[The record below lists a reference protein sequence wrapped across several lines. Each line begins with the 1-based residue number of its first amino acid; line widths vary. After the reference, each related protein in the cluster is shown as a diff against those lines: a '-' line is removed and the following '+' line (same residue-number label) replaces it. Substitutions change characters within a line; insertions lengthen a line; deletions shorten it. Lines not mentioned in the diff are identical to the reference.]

1 MPYCGNCGA
10 ELIPNA
16 KFCGNCG
23 MTQQPQ
29 PQQAQPSQPCVN
41 PNLAAAPFPP
51 PPPPSDL
58 NQFSTEVP
66 VCTPT
71 QQACGETVVG
81 AIFLRRMK
89 SFGRYDS
96 FSGVVTSQRLIFAQ
110 MTSKMLTDAA
120 MQARDKAKAEGKG
133 FFGQWDEQLRA
144 TFSYTQ
150 KYLNMTPSD
159 IIAET
164 PGNFAIDNGAISE
177 VKLSLKDINKG
188 HETHSHE
195 FEIHVVFA
203 QGQYVF
209 RIDKRDETVNLLRQ
223 VYGERVKLPFG
234 YSSHGVNIRI
244 GL

>member
-10 ELIPNA
+10 ELIPNT

-29 PQQAQPSQPCVN
+29 PQQSQPSQPYG
-41 PNLAAAPFPP
+41 NLNTAAAPFPP

-58 NQFSTEVP
+58 NQFSTQAP
-66 VCTPT
+66 VDTPT
-71 QQACGETVVG
+71 QQGSGETVMG

-89 SFGRYDS
+89 SLGRYDS
-96 FSGVVTSQRLIFAQ
+96 FTGVVTNQRLIFAQ
-110 MTSKMLTDAA
+110 LTSQMAKDAA

-133 FFGQWDEQLRA
+133 FFGQWGEQLKA

-150 KYLNMTPSD
+150 KYLTMAPAA
-159 IIAET
+159 ILVET

-177 VKLSLKDINKG
+177 VKFSLKDLNRDQ
-188 HETHSHE
+188 EAHSHE
-195 FEIHVVFA
+195 YEINIVSA

-209 RIDKRDETVNLLRQ
+209 RTSKSDDYVNLLRK
-223 VYGERVKLPFG
+223 VYGQRVKVPFG
-234 YSSHGVNIRI
+234 YSSHGINIRL
-244 GL
+244 GH